1 VDLSLHNLRTKRC
14 KHLIEVA
21 LSIQPGI
28 TEELLK
34 DVNKPSASPGRC
46 CVSPIHRYSDS
57 NL

>member
-14 KHLIEVA
+14 KHLIEGA

-46 CVSPIHRYSDS
+46 CV
-57 NL
+57 